1 MRKILALILIV
12 VMILGV
18 CSCSKKN
25 TYEPSHQMVESHV
38 FVCDNPKNKS
48 DFDLWM
54 MKEDGVGLNWV
65 PSYLICT
72 QGKVLGVIRGDIPLE
87 DFKTQYDFIV
97 TSPIDSAFDDF
108 CEYDI
113 QNLNGNRYKLID
125 FMPADGNVYVLEISW
140 ATCPDCIHQD
150 ENYTQDIYNAYDT
163 QFFYRYYIN
172 TELSEVQALV
182 QEPS

>member
-1 MRKILALILIV
+1 MRKLIATILVIATILCV
-12 VMILGV
+12 GA
-18 CSCSKKN
+18 CSQN
-25 TYEPSHQMVESHV
+25 HYEPSHSMVESHV
-38 FVCDNPKNKS
+38 FVCDNPKAKS

-54 MKEDGVGLNWV
+54 MNEEGVGLNWV

-97 TSPIDSAFDDF
+97 TTPIDSAFDDF

-150 ENYTQDIYNAYDT
+150 ENYTRDIYNAYDT